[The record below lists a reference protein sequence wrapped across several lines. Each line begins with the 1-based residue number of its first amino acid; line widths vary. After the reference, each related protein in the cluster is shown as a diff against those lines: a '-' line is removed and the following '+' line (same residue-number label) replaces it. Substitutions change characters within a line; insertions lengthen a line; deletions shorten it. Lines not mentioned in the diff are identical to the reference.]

1 MKNIEKTLPLILF
14 MFLNCGW
21 RLEQLINL
29 IGIMFMKFIYMRE
42 IATSIFIKNIYG
54 IYNIVLKGKLIKGFF
69 FYLLLLYFLFYDFFT
84 PFFLILSFISLSL
97 INNLISILFKNK
109 SVIFHDS
116 LKTTMKIISLFVSN
130 LKKNK
135 NKNQPKQIEK
145 NLILI
150 LKNQI

>member
-1 MKNIEKTLPLILF
+1 
-14 MFLNCGW
+14 MFFNCGW

-116 LKTTMKIISLFVSN
+116 LKTTMEIISLFVSN
-130 LKKNK
+130 LKKK
-135 NKNQPKQIEK
+135 
-145 NLILI
+145 
-150 LKNQI
+150 